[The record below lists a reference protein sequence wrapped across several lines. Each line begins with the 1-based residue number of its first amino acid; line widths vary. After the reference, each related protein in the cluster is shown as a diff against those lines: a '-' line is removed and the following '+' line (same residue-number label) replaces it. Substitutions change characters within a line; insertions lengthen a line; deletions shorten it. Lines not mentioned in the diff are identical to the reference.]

1 MSDDFSIELISGVTV
16 IKLNMMRATVKEAQE
31 FKKTIQSVLQNGNNK
46 IIIDFAQCSFV
57 DSSIIGVIVTLSK
70 DFRNKGGEIK
80 GVMND
85 GSLLNLFAQ
94 TGLEKIISHYPN
106 LELALSSFN
115 D

>member
-1 MSDDFSIELISGVTV
+1 M
-16 IKLNMMRATVKEAQE
+16 
-31 FKKTIQSVLQNGNNK
+31 
-46 IIIDFAQCSFV
+46 
-57 DSSIIGVIVTLSK
+57 IVTLSK

-94 TGLEKIISHYPN
+94 TGLEKIIRHYPN
-106 LELALSSFN
+106 LELSLSSFN

>member
-57 DSSIIGVIVTLSK
+57 DSSIIGCTVQLC
-70 DFRNKGGEIK
+70 
-80 GVMND
+80 
-85 GSLLNLFAQ
+85 
-94 TGLEKIISHYPN
+94 
-106 LELALSSFN
+106 
-115 D
+115 

>member
-31 FKKTIQSVLQNGNNK
+31 FKKIIQSVMQNGNNK

-80 GVMND
+80 GVMNEE
-85 GSLLNLFAQ
+85 SLLSLFEQ
-94 TGLEKIISHYPN
+94 TGLEKIIRHYPN
-106 LELALSSFN
+106 LELSLSSFN